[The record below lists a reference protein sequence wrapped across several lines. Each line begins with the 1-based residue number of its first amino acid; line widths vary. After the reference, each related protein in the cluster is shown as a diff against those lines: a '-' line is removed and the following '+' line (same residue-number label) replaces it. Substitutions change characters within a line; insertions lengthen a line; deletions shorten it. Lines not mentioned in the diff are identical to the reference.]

1 MTKLESTLKGIYLT
15 PEESKNRIMVAAKE
29 EYENELEIKKNDID
43 EQRAVWESSH
53 RFLTDRFQQV
63 EADHYIIVSENVFA
77 LVKMY
82 TLCFSGMNNEIDTGK
97 SKEYIIEFIFIKF
110 IYHQYPTSESN
121 DIIKNFIFLSI
132 IVKSFRKGILPMFIP
147 NVITLMSLIM
157 TLSDGISVV
166 RNIMMS
172 AMTQIQKQRIKK
184 EQVESMTLIC
194 NTILE
199 KVRESP
205 GEDMQDDP
213 KVEEDAL

>member
-1 MTKLESTLKGIYLT
+1 
-15 PEESKNRIMVAAKE
+15 
-29 EYENELEIKKNDID
+29 
-43 EQRAVWESSH
+43 
-53 RFLTDRFQQV
+53 
-63 EADHYIIVSENVFA
+63 
-77 LVKMY
+77 
-82 TLCFSGMNNEIDTGK
+82 
-97 SKEYIIEFIFIKF
+97 
-110 IYHQYPTSESN
+110 
-121 DIIKNFIFLSI
+121 
-132 IVKSFRKGILPMFIP
+132 MFIP